1 MKKNEFD
8 DTIKLADEIIEY
20 YYKNPDEEK
29 APSPPHENNL
39 AFIDENGNMTVNN
52 VAAFWLPEFEIE
64 DEEKSVKYVVDGTYD
79 GKSFLHNKLK
89 RIIDNVIDNL
99 KSADNGIT
107 GQEGNDNE

>member
-20 YYKNPDEEK
+20 YYKNPDEKK

-39 AFIDENGNMTVNN
+39 ASIDENGNMTVNN
-52 VAAFWLPEFEIE
+52 VAAFWLPELRID
-64 DEEKSVKYVVDGTYD
+64 DEEKSVKYVVDGTYE
-79 GKSFLHNKLK
+79 GETFLHNKLK

-99 KSADNGIT
+99 NKIDSDIT
-107 GQEGNDNE
+107 GQESESNE